1 MLPLVLYE
9 SLKSIHLIDNEK
21 LLQVSCFC
29 SFTKVSSFLK
39 VFCISLITLLPA
51 ASSGTVRD
59 KPPAAGS
66 ELQPQLPHLLLGGG
80 RLPEETGGQGVGHR
94 ARAGAGHQGQQWAL
108 SLSRTLVYV
117 YCTAYIINTASYP
130 CCLPHFSNSNA
141 L

>member
-1 MLPLVLYE
+1 MR
-9 SLKSIHLIDNEK
+9 N
-21 LLQVSCFC
+21 C

-80 RLPEETGGQGVGHR
+80 RRPEEEGGQG
-94 ARAGAGHQGQQWAL
+94 ARAGAGHQGQQQAP
-108 SLSRTLVYV
+108 SLSRTLVCVLYSDITSI
-117 YCTAYIINTASYP
+117 CP
-130 CCLPHFSNSNA
+130 CCLMTPYFCNFNA
-141 L
+141 LETIELLIQDTF

>member
-1 MLPLVLYE
+1 MLAVAY
-9 SLKSIHLIDNEK
+9 KGKYAN
-21 LLQVSCFC
+21 
-29 SFTKVSSFLK
+29 SFLEYALLK
-39 VFCISLITLLPA
+39 VFCTSASSITLLHTD
-51 ASSGTVRD
+51 GTRVVRD
-59 KPPAAGS
+59 EPPAVGG

-94 ARAGAGHQGQQWAL
+94 ARTGAGHQGQQWAL